1 MINALKNALELDH
14 KDPLAPVKDK
24 FELPQNTVY
33 LDGNSLGPMLT
44 SIKAAVTDVVQQ
56 QWGSGLITSWNRHHW
71 IDLPTTVG
79 EKIAKLLGAAPG
91 QVVCTDSVSVN
102 LFKLLGCA
110 LKLNPKRN
118 VVLTE
123 TSNFPTDVYI
133 ADGFRS
139 FLSQQECQLQ
149 LCDSAQLLGSLN
161 ADIAVLLLTQVDF
174 RSGKL
179 HDIAKITAAAQHFG
193 IIVIWDLAHSAG
205 AVPLRLDA
213 WNVDFAVG
221 CGYKYL
227 NGGPGAPAFIY
238 AAKRHHGNIVQP
250 LQGWMG
256 HKAPFDFD
264 LDYSPSPDVRQF
276 LCGTPPIVSMHI
288 LNTALDVFQDISM
301 EDIRAKAMALSG
313 FFENLIATSET
324 LGEMQLI
331 SPTDPTQR
339 GNQLAY
345 RHPNAYAICQALIAE
360 NVIADFRSPD
370 LLRFGFSA
378 LFLSFTDIANAAL
391 TLHKLVKTKAYLEPR
406 FSQRQRVT

>member
-1 MINALKNALELDH
+1 LIDALKIALELDQ
-14 KDPLAPVKDK
+14 KDSLALVKDK
-24 FELPQNTVY
+24 FELPPNTVY
-33 LDGNSLGPMLT
+33 LDGNSLGPMLK
-44 SIKAAVTDVVQQ
+44 SIKAAVIDVVQE
-56 QWGSGLITSWNRHHW
+56 QWGNGLITSWNQHHW

-79 EKIAKLLGAAPG
+79 EKIANLLGAAPG

-110 LKLNPKRN
+110 LKLNPERSI
-118 VVLTE
+118 VLTE

-133 ADGFRS
+133 ADGFKT
-139 FLSQQECQLQ
+139 FLPEQKCQLQ
-149 LCDSAQLLGSLN
+149 LSDSAELLNSLN

-205 AVPLRLDA
+205 AVPLQLDA

-238 AAKRHHGNIVQP
+238 AAKRHHSNIQQP
-250 LQGWMG
+250 LRGWMG

-276 LCGTPPIVSMHI
+276 LCGTPPIVSMHV
-288 LNTALDVFQDISM
+288 LNTALDVFQGIKV
-301 EDIRAKAMALSG
+301 EEIRAKAMALSS
-313 FFENLIATSET
+313 FFEDLIAQSE
-324 LGEMQLI
+324 LLREMQLI
-331 SPTDPTQR
+331 SPNDPKQR

-378 LFLSFTDIANAAL
+378 LFLSFTDIAKAAQ
-391 TLHKLVKTKAYLEPR
+391 TLHRLFETKSYLEPR
-406 FSQRQRVT
+406 FSKRQRVT